1 MEKVTLNFTPGVVAA
16 SSTTD
21 RIVSVESGVAKLCF
35 GPLGSGVF
43 MTFRAGEKI
52 IIPAGIALNGYAS
65 EEQKNAV
72 IVIGPFGV

>member
-43 MTFRAGEKI
+43 MTFRTGDKI
-52 IIPAGIALNGYAS
+52 ILPAGITLNGYAS